1 MGLADF
7 FPRDAIAIS
16 QVLQGFQADVFADKL
31 KDVHVAIAFGEEAAT
46 SRDGRELLDLVVRLV
61 ARLYPNLSVVS
72 SPGGDQFGGCLVE
85 LAKTINPNIKARR
98 RGGYASVALAVGT
111 DAPFVDAPT
120 IYAGC
125 DGWSARVGTEGPY
138 GTSDLGNPFGAGFA
152 ACLGAANL
160 FRFLF
165 LPNGSVLLD
174 RDAVYP
180 TDASTIPDLES
191 AMQADP
197 MVLVGAGAIGNGAA
211 WALSRVPL
219 TGDLHVV
226 DPEAVDLSNLQRY
239 VLCTRSDEGTAKV
252 EVIYRAFRANGLRLS
267 LYHGD
272 WGSFLE
278 THGYKWERVLVAL
291 DSVRDRRAVQGSLP
305 RWIANAWT
313 QTGDL
318 GVSTHCFLGEDAC
331 LACLYLPAQE
341 QKSEDQIVAEGL
353 RIPQLRTQVRI
364 LLGSGL
370 GVDRNL
376 CGAIAAAWGIP
387 AKALDPYVNR
397 PIRDLWV
404 KGVCGGGV
412 IPLGEAGS
420 TPMDLQVPLAFQSA
434 FAGVILAAEA
444 VRDVLTSGAER
455 RTRVRRLDV
464 LNPVCDTAPQF
475 ALKARNGLCICED
488 PDFISV
494 YQEKYATTP
503 APSFVL

>member
-1 MGLADF
+1 MGLADY
-7 FPRDAIAIS
+7 FPRDAVAIS

-31 KDVHVAIAFGEEAAT
+31 KDVWVAIAFGEQAAT
-46 SRDGRELLDLVVRLV
+46 SRDGRELLDLAVRLI
-61 ARLYPNLSVVS
+61 ARLYPNLSVVAS
-72 SPGGDQFGGCLVE
+72 SGGDQFGADLVA
-85 LAKTINPNIKARR
+85 LAKAINPNIKVRR
-98 RGGYASVALAVGT
+98 REGCASVALSVG
-111 DAPFVDAPT
+111 VDAPVVDAHT
-120 IYAGC
+120 IYVGC
-125 DGWSARVGTEGPY
+125 DGWSGQVGTVGPY

-165 LPNGSVLLD
+165 LPDGASSLD
-174 RDAVYP
+174 RDARYP
-180 TDASTIPDLES
+180 TDASSFPDLES
-191 AMQADP
+191 ATLTAP

-211 WALSRVPL
+211 WALSRVPV

-226 DPEAVDLSNLQRY
+226 DPETVELSNLQRY
-239 VLCTRSDEGTAKV
+239 VLCIRSDEGIAKV
-252 EVIYRAFRANGLRLS
+252 KVIDEAFKSEGLRPS

-278 THGYKWERVLVAL
+278 THGYRWERVLVAV
-291 DSVRDRRAVQGSLP
+291 DSARDRRAVQGSLP

-318 GVSTHCFLGEDAC
+318 GVSTHSFLGEDAC
-331 LACLYLPAQE
+331 LACLYLPTQE

-353 RIPQLRTQVRI
+353 RIPQLQAQIRV

-370 GVDRNL
+370 GVDRGL
-376 CGAIAAAWGIP
+376 CEAVAAAWGIP
-387 AKALDPYVNR
+387 SGILDPYVNR

-404 KGVCGGGV
+404 NGVCGGGV

-420 TPMDLQVPLAFQSA
+420 APRDLQVPLAFQSA
-434 FAGVILAAEA
+434 LAGVILASEA

-464 LNPVCDTAPQF
+464 LKPIRDTTPQF

-488 PDFISV
+488 PDFVSV
-494 YQEKYATTP
+494 YQAKYAETP
-503 APSFVL
+503 EPSLVL